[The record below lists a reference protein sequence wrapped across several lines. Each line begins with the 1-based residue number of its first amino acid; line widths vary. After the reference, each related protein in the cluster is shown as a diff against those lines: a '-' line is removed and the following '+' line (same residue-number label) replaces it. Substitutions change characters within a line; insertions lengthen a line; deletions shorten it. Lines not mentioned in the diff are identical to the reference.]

1 MSGYIKLDI
10 TEVDYFCS
18 AINNFSSQIFVI
30 DGSRIVYIKQLS
42 SLLSLALSK
51 EICVQADC
59 ILDKDKKL
67 FKEII
72 TRYGGIVHD

>member
-1 MSGYIKLDI
+1 MDGYIKLDI

-18 AINNFSSQIFVI
+18 AINNISSQVFVI

-42 SLLSLALSK
+42 SLLSLDLSK